1 MQVQD
6 PHLFGFLVRVHT
18 SNGSGECLF
27 TSFNKHLNK
36 HDPNGTSQWPIFT
49 VPKYARARAKEEN
62 WDATGI
68 LPLCYPW
75 LLINFVI
82 LGCWLALLSLNGAWF
97 LSWKNTCFSLFSQ
110 ISSNLGCLCT
120 WQRFCCLELSVSL
133 WFSQCSRGTTL
144 RWAFVNSARSKCP
157 AQIHPR

>member
-6 PHLFGFLVRVHT
+6 PHNLDFLWEYTLPMEVVNVCSQVST
-18 SNGSGECLF
+18 
-27 TSFNKHLNK
+27 
-36 HDPNGTSQWPIFT
+36 NGTSQWPIFS
-49 VPKYARARAKEEN
+49 VPKHARARAKEEN

-120 WQRFCCLELSVSL
+120 WQRFGCLELSVSL